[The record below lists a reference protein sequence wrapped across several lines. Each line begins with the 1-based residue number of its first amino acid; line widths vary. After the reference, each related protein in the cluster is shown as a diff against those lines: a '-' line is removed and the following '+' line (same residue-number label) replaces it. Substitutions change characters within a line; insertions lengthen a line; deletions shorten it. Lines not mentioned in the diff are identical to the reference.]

1 MNKKRIFA
9 AINLPKK
16 IKEELVDFEYKYN
29 EIPARWAKP
38 KNIHI
43 TLAFLGYLADN
54 EIYEV
59 CKAVKETAEKTE
71 PFDIKL
77 ERICYGPI
85 KGTGEGQGRD
95 RGGTVPESPRM
106 IWAIGEKSAEFS
118 DLKNNLEKAL
128 SQYAVEKK
136 EFTPH
141 ITLARIKQWQYK
153 QIEPEERQEVGEDI
167 NLSFRANSI
176 EIMESKLKIGGADY
190 SIFESYSFGK

>member
-16 IKEELVDFEYKYN
+16 IKEELADFEYKYN

-59 CKAVKETAEKTE
+59 CKAVKEIAEKTE
-71 PFDIKL
+71 PFNIRL
-77 ERICYGPI
+77 EKICYGP
-85 KGTGEGQGRD
+85 KD
-95 RGGTVPESPRM
+95 KMPPRM

-128 SQYAVEKK
+128 SQFTVEKK

-167 NLSFRANSI
+167 NLSFQANSI
-176 EIMESKLKIGGADY
+176 EIMESKLKRGGADY
-190 SIFESYSFGK
+190 SIFESYSFGKD